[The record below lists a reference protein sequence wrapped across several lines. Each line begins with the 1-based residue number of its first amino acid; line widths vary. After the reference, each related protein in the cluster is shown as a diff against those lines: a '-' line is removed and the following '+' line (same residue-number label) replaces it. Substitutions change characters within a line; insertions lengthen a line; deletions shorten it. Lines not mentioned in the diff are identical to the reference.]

1 MPLYQFAVTISI
13 TILFPMLVH
22 DGVSL
27 IRPFPHIEH
36 RVVVSVDAGT
46 ATPERAK
53 AAEEE
58 TRAMEKRLNQ
68 EFDALDEATR
78 PYFQLV
84 FFATPLGLAAML
96 VGSYT
101 KIVSVGTGLILG
113 GMITVADGYASPIC
127 CAPDRARYRYLR
139 HLPAACRHARRA
151 ALEASKQL
159 QPR

>member
-58 TRAMEKRLNQ
+58 TRAMEKRLNE

-78 PYFQLV
+78 PYFQLL
-84 FFATPLGLAAML
+84 FLPRRLDWQRCSL
-96 VGSYT
+96 VRT
-101 KIVSVGTGLILG
+101 
-113 GMITVADGYASPIC
+113 
-127 CAPDRARYRYLR
+127 
-139 HLPAACRHARRA
+139 RR
-151 ALEASKQL
+151 SF
-159 QPR
+159 PSGPG